1 MRRQRRSR
9 SAWLSGRE
17 VDSMAGLANL
27 ADIMLVFAC
36 GLMVA
41 IIAFWKVDLT
51 NVLDVVDK
59 SELQEVE
66 DIEQAIQDGSIT
78 AEMENK
84 GIAYQ
89 DPETGKMYIIMP
101 GD

>member
-1 MRRQRRSR
+1 MRRRRSR
-9 SAWLSGRE
+9 SDWLNGKE

-66 DIEQAIQDGSIT
+66 DIEKAIQDGSIS

-101 GD
+101 GN